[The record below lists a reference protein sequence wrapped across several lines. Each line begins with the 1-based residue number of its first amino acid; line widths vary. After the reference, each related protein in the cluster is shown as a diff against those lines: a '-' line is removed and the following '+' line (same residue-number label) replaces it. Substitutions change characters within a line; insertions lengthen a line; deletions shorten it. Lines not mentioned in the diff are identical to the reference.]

1 MKKIL
6 ISILLIPSCLFCIA
20 QTQTHDWENPQVIAK
35 NKLAPHA
42 FFVPFKSL
50 EKALKLD
57 HENSEYY
64 YSLNGEWKFKWSK
77 NPAKRPADFFN
88 PSFDVSSWDEI
99 KVPSNWEIEGYG
111 IPIYVNHP
119 YEFTKNPK
127 PPQIPHDYNP
137 VGSYLTNFEVPK
149 NWKKKEV
156 ILHFGAVKS
165 AMYLWINGKKAGY
178 SQGSKL
184 PAEFNITQYL
194 QTGINTLA
202 VEVYRWSDGTYLECQ
217 DFWRISG
224 IERDVFLYAIP
235 KVHIRDFFAEATLD
249 ENYEN
254 GILNLKVEVFNKE
267 FLNEGKEYAIEAQIF
282 DQTNKLIKKEIQ
294 KFVQDAQPQSILTT
308 QIEMGKIRKWSA
320 EEPNLYSLVLKLKDR
335 RGKLIEQTATKIGF
349 RKSEIKNG
357 QLLINGVAVY
367 LKGVNRH
374 EHDEFTGHV
383 ISKES
388 MLKDIKLM
396 KQFNINAVRTSH
408 YPNDPYWYELCDKY
422 GIYVVDEA
430 NIESHGMGYHP
441 DRTLGNNPDW
451 ELAHLDRIQ
460 RMVHRDKNH
469 PSVIIWSMG
478 NEAGDGVNFVKCAD
492 WIHKFDP
499 SRPVHYE
506 RALMNKHV
514 DIYSPMYASI
524 SRIEEYAKKYT
535 DRPLILCEYAHAMG
549 NSTGNLQDYWDVIE
563 KYDQLQGGFIWDWV
577 DQGFAE
583 VDERGNKYWSY
594 GGDYGTEDVPSD
606 GNFVI
611 NGIVSPDRTPHPAM
625 WEVKKVYQ
633 NIGFEAVDTK
643 TGIFKIKNK
652 FSFINLDQFS
662 FKWEIVEN
670 GKRLEE
676 KTFKIKGLKAMT
688 EREFV
693 IPFKDFQFD
702 PQKEYFINFYAY
714 TKNETAVIPSN
725 HEIAKEQFSLP
736 FGEYENITRPSNSKL
751 NAQNYD
757 DYLRIHGNNFT
768 ITFDKTNGMINSY
781 IFNDRELFRRGPEPN
796 FWRAPIDNDFG
807 NRMEQ
812 RCAVWR
818 NAGEH
823 RFLLDA
829 QMQNVNETDLKV
841 SFEFE
846 LTDVRSKLRIS
857 YLVKPSGEITVE
869 NHFEPGIK
877 GLPELPRFG
886 MQMILPVTFEFLEY
900 YGRGPQENYCDRN
913 TAAFVGNYKSNVSEQ
928 YFPYVRP
935 QENGYKTEVRVLKIY
950 NQLGYGLEFI
960 GEPTL
965 GFSALHYSIEDLDQL
980 TRENYKHLNDLKP
993 REEVFLNIDFK
1004 QMGVGG
1010 DNSWG
1015 ARPHDPYQ
1023 LFPQPYTFKFR
1034 IRPIINEI
1042 ILTRNKT
1049 K

>member
-1 MKKIL
+1 MKKYL
-6 ISILLIPSCLFCIA
+6 STILLIPAFVFCVA
-20 QTQTHDWENPQVIAK
+20 QTQTSDWENPQVIAK

-57 HENSEYY
+57 YENSEYY
-64 YSLNGEWKFKWSK
+64 HSLNGKWKFKWSK
-77 NPAKRPADFFN
+77 NPVERPMDFYN
-88 PSFDVSSWDEI
+88 PTFDVSTWDEI
-99 KVPSNWEIEGYG
+99 PIPSNWEIQGYG
-111 IPIYVNHP
+111 IPIYVNSD
-119 YEFTKNPK
+119 YEFSANPV
-127 PPQIPHDYNP
+127 PPQIPHDNNP
-137 VGSYLTNFEVPK
+137 VGSYRMNFAVPSDWK
-149 NWKKKEV
+149 NHEV

-165 AMYLWINGKKAGY
+165 AMYLWINGKKVGY

-194 QTGINTLA
+194 QKGENSLA
-202 VEVYRWSDGTYLECQ
+202 VEVYRWSDGAYLECQ

-235 KVHIRDFFAEATLD
+235 EVHIRDFFAEATLD

-254 GILNLKVEVFNKE
+254 GILNLSVEVFNQA
-267 FLNEGKEYAIEAQIF
+267 FLNEGKEYAVEAQIY
-282 DQTNKLIKKEIQ
+282 DQTNKLIKKEIL
-294 KFVQDAQPQSILTT
+294 KFVQDANPKSALKT
-308 QIEMGKIRKWSA
+308 QIEMGKVRKWSA
-320 EEPNLYSLVLKLKDR
+320 EEPDLYSLVLLLKDR
-335 RGKLIEQTATKIGF
+335 KGKLIEQTATKIGF

-357 QLLINGVAVY
+357 QLLVNGKAVY

-374 EHDEFTGHV
+374 EHDEFAGHV
-383 ISKES
+383 ISKAS
-388 MLKDIKLM
+388 MIKDIELM

-408 YPNDPYWYELCDKY
+408 YPNNPYWYELCDKY
-422 GIYVVDEA
+422 GIYLVDEA

-451 ELAHLDRIQ
+451 ELAHMDRIQ

-469 PSVIIWSMG
+469 PSIIIWSMG

-492 WIHKFDP
+492 WIHEFDP

-524 SRIEEYAKKYT
+524 SSIENYAKKYF
-535 DRPLILCEYAHAMG
+535 DRPLILCEYAHSMG

-577 DQGFAE
+577 DQGLAE
-583 VDERGNKYWSY
+583 TDEDGNKYWTY
-594 GGDYGTEDVPSD
+594 GGDYGPEDVPSD

-611 NGIVSPDRTPHPAM
+611 NGIVSSDRTPHPAI

-633 NIGFEAVDTK
+633 NIS
-643 TGIFKIKNK
+643 FKAKNASKGQFLIQNK
-652 FSFINLDQFS
+652 FSFTNLDDYN
-662 FKWEIVEN
+662 FKWEIFEN
-670 GKRLEE
+670 GHKIQEGN
-676 KTFKIKGLKAMT
+676 FDIKGLQPNN
-688 EREFV
+688 EC
-693 IPFKDFQFD
+693 DFQVKYEGLNFD
-702 PQKEYFINFYAY
+702 SRKEYFINFYAY
-714 TKNETAVIPSN
+714 TKIKTDVVPSN
-725 HEIAKEQFSLP
+725 HEIAKEQIRLP
-736 FGEYENITRPSNSKL
+736 FGEYENKTKPGNDKL
-751 NAQNYD
+751 AVRQFD
-757 DYLRIHGNNFT
+757 DGLQIQGNKFT
-768 ITFDKTNGMINSY
+768 ITFDKTNGMISSY
-781 IFNDRELFRRGPEPN
+781 VFNERELFRRGPEPN
-796 FWRAPIDNDFG
+796 FWRAPNDNDFG
-807 NRMEQ
+807 NRMDQ
-812 RCAVWR
+812 RTASWR
-818 NAGEH
+818 RAGEH

-829 QMQNVNETDLKV
+829 QLQNINETDLKL

-846 LTDVRSKLRIS
+846 LSDVRSKLLIT
-857 YLVKPSGEITVE
+857 YIVKPSGEITVE
-869 NHFEPGIK
+869 NFFEPGIK
-877 GLPELPRFG
+877 GLSELPRFG
-886 MQMILPVTFEFLEY
+886 MQMILPVTFEYLEY

-913 TAAFVGNYKSNVSEQ
+913 TAAFVGNYKSNVTEQ

-935 QENGYKTEVRVLKIY
+935 QENGYKTAVRTLKIY

-965 GFSALHYSIEDLDQL
+965 GFSALHYSTEDLDQL
-980 TRENYKHLNDLKP
+980 TRENYKHLNNLKP
-993 REEVFLNIDFK
+993 REEVFLNIDYK

-1023 LFPQPYTFKFR
+1023 LFPQPYTFKFK
-1034 IRPIINEI
+1034 IRPISNEI
-1042 ILTRNKT
+1042 K
-1049 K
+1049 

>member
-1 MKKIL
+1 MKKHL
-6 ISILLIPSCLFCIA
+6 ITLLLLSVLSFCFG
-20 QTQTHDWENPQVIAK
+20 QTQTPDWENPQVIAK

-57 HENSEYY
+57 HENSKFYH
-64 YSLNGEWKFKWSK
+64 SLNGNWKFRWSK
-77 NPAKRPADFFN
+77 SPAERPMDFFN
-88 PSFDVSSWDEI
+88 PGFDVTSWDEI
-99 KVPSNWEIEGYG
+99 AVPSNWEIEGYG

-119 YEFTKNPK
+119 YEFTKDPK

-137 VGSYLTNFEVPK
+137 VGSYRTTLTIPND
-149 NWKKKEV
+149 WKKKEI

-165 AMYLWINGKKAGY
+165 AMYVWVNGQKVGY

-194 QTGINTLA
+194 QKGENILA

-224 IERDVFLYAIP
+224 IERDVFLYAVP
-235 KVHIRDFFAEATLD
+235 EVHIRDFFADATLD

-254 GILNLKVEVFNKE
+254 GILNLQVEIFNQQL
-267 FLNEGKEYAIEAQIF
+267 LNTGKEYVVEAKIY
-282 DQTNKLIKKEIQ
+282 DQTDKLLKKNEQ
-294 KFVQDAQPQSILTT
+294 RFVQEEQPKSILQTS
-308 QIEMGKIRKWSA
+308 IEMGKVKRWSA
-320 EEPNLYSLVLKLKDR
+320 EAPNLYTLVLQLKDR
-335 RGKLIEQTATKIGF
+335 RGKVIEQLAHKIGF
-349 RKSEIKNG
+349 RTSEIKNG
-357 QLLINGVAVY
+357 QLLVNGEAVY

-388 MLKDIKLM
+388 MIKDIELM

-408 YPNDPYWYELCDKY
+408 YPNDPYWYELCDQY

-469 PSVIIWSMG
+469 ASVIIWSMG
-478 NEAGDGVNFVKCAD
+478 NEAGDGVNFVKCSD
-492 WIHKFDP
+492 WIHDFDP

-524 SRIEEYAKKYT
+524 QRIENYAKKYT

-577 DQGFAE
+577 DQGLAE
-583 VDERGNKYWSY
+583 TDKEGNKFWTY
-594 GGDYGTEDVPSD
+594 GGDYGPEDVPSD

-633 NIGFEAVDTK
+633 NIS
-643 TGIFKIKNK
+643 FKAKDALKGQFLIKNK
-652 FSFINLDQFS
+652 FSFTNLDNYI
-662 FKWEIVEN
+662 FKWEIFEN
-670 GKRLEE
+670 GVKIQEGD
-676 KTFKIKGLKAMT
+676 FNIKGLQPN
-688 EREFV
+688 RES
-693 IPFKDFQFD
+693 DFQLNYDGLSFD
-702 PQKEYFINFYAY
+702 SNNEYFINFYAY
-714 TKNETAVIPSN
+714 TKIGTAVVPSH
-725 HEIAKEQFSLP
+725 HEIAKEQILLP
-736 FGEYENITRPSNSKL
+736 FGNYKNITEPCTSKL
-751 NAQNYD
+751 QVQNYED
-757 DYLRIHGNNFT
+757 DLLIQGANFS
-768 ITFDKTNGMINSY
+768 IRFDKINGMLSSY
-781 IFNDRELFRRGPEPN
+781 VLNGRELFRRGLEPN
-796 FWRAPIDNDFG
+796 FWRAPNDNDFG
-807 NRMEQ
+807 NRMDQ

-823 RFLLDA
+823 RLLLDA
-829 QMQNVNETDLKV
+829 QLQNVNEMDLRV
-841 SFEFE
+841 SFDFE
-846 LTDVRSKLRIS
+846 LLEVRSKLTTS
-857 YLVKPSGEITVE
+857 YLVKPSGEIIVE
-869 NHFEPGIK
+869 NKFEPGIK
-877 GLPELPRFG
+877 GLSELPRFG
-886 MQMILPVTFEFLEY
+886 MKMILPVTFEFIEY

-913 TAAFVGNYKSNVSEQ
+913 TAAFVANYKSNVTDQ

-935 QENGYKTEVRVLKIY
+935 QENGYKTEVRSLKVF

-960 GEPTL
+960 GNPTL

-993 REEVFLNIDFK
+993 REEVFVNIDYK

-1015 ARPHDPYQ
+1015 ARPHDQYQ
-1023 LFPQPYTFKFR
+1023 LFPQAYTFKFR
-1034 IRPIINEI
+1034 IRPFM
-1042 ILTRNKT
+1042 KQ
-1049 K
+1049 

>member
-1 MKKIL
+1 MKKNL
-6 ISILLIPSCLFCIA
+6 ITILLIPSLLFCMAQA
-20 QTQTHDWENPQVIAK
+20 QTPDWENPQVIAK

-42 FFVPFKSL
+42 FFVPFESL
-50 EKALKLD
+50 EKALRLD
-57 HENSEYY
+57 HENSKYY
-64 YSLNGEWKFKWSK
+64 QSLNGKWKFKWSK
-77 NPAKRPADFFN
+77 NPAERPTDFYN
-88 PSFDVSSWDEI
+88 PTFDVSTWDNI
-99 KVPSNWEIEGYG
+99 KVPSNWEVEGYG
-111 IPIYVNHP
+111 IPIYVNSD
-119 YEFTKNPK
+119 YEFSANPV
-127 PPQIPHDYNP
+127 PPLIPHDNNP
-137 VGSYLTNFEVPK
+137 VGSYRTNFTIPNDWK
-149 NWKKKEV
+149 NKQV

-165 AMYLWINGKKAGY
+165 AMYLWINGKMVGY

-194 QTGINTLA
+194 QKAENTLA
-202 VEVYRWSDGTYLECQ
+202 LEVYRWSDGTYLECQ

-235 KVHIRDFFAEATLD
+235 EVHIRDFFAEATLD

-254 GILNLKVEVFNKE
+254 GILNLNVEVFNQAL
-267 FLNEGKEYAIEAQIF
+267 LNEGKEYVVEAQIY
-282 DQTNKLIKKEIQ
+282 DQTNKLIKKETRNFI
-294 KFVQDAQPQSILTT
+294 QDANPKSTLSA
-308 QIEMGKIRKWSA
+308 QIEMGQIRKWSA
-320 EEPNLYSLVLKLKDR
+320 EEPNLYALVLQLKDR
-335 RGKLIEQTATKIGF
+335 KGKLIEQTATKIGF

-357 QLLINGVAVY
+357 QLLVNGKAVY

-388 MLKDIKLM
+388 MIKDIKMM

-469 PSVIIWSMG
+469 PSIIIWSMG
-478 NEAGDGVNFVKCAD
+478 NEAGDGVNFVKCAE
-492 WIHKFDP
+492 WIHEFDA
-499 SRPVHYE
+499 SRSVHYE

-524 SRIEEYAKKYT
+524 SRIEEYAKTYT

-577 DQGFAE
+577 DQGLAE
-583 VDERGNKYWSY
+583 TDENGIKYWTY
-594 GGDYGTEDVPSD
+594 GGDYGPEDVPSD

-633 NIGFEAVDTK
+633 NIGF
-643 TGIFKIKNK
+643 KIKNAERGQFIIENK
-652 FSFINLDQFS
+652 FSFIKLDDYK
-662 FKWEIVEN
+662 FKWEIIEN
-670 GKRLEE
+670 GSKIQDGNFDVNGLEPSNQSE
-676 KTFKIKGLKAMT
+676 LNISFDQL
-688 EREFV
+688 
-693 IPFKDFQFD
+693 DFN
-702 PQKEYFINFYAY
+702 PSKEYFINFYAL
-714 TKNETAVIPSN
+714 TKNSTDLVPSN
-725 HEIAKEQFSLP
+725 HLIAKEQFLLP
-736 FGEYENITRPSNSKL
+736 FGSYKNVAVTPGKNLQVQHTEEDLLVQGAKFLIR
-751 NAQNYD
+751 
-757 DYLRIHGNNFT
+757 
-768 ITFDKTNGMINSY
+768 FDKETGMIKSY
-781 IFNDRELFRRGPEPN
+781 IFNGRELFRRGPEPN
-796 FWRAPIDNDFG
+796 FWRAPNDNDFG
-807 NRMEQ
+807 NRMDQ
-812 RCAVWR
+812 RCALWR
-818 NAGEH
+818 NAGEN

-829 QMQNVNETDLKV
+829 QILSINDNEFKV
-841 SFEFE
+841 IFDYE
-846 LTDVRSKLRIS
+846 LMDVRSKLRIS
-857 YLVKPSGEITVE
+857 YTVSTTGEITVE
-869 NHFEPGIK
+869 NIFEPGIK
-877 GLPELPRFG
+877 GLSELPRFG
-886 MQMILPVTFEFLEY
+886 MKMILPVTFEFIEY

-913 TAAFVGNYKSNVSEQ
+913 TAAFVGNYKSNVTEQ

-935 QENGYKTEVRVLKIY
+935 QENGYKTDVRSLKIY
-950 NQLGYGLEFI
+950 NQLGYGIEFI
-960 GEPTL
+960 GEQTL

-993 REEVFLNIDFK
+993 REEVFLNIDYK

-1015 ARPHDPYQ
+1015 ARPHDQYQ
-1023 LFPQPYTFKFR
+1023 LFAQPYTFKFR
-1034 IRPIINEI
+1034 IRPISNEI
-1042 ILTRNKT
+1042 K
-1049 K
+1049 

>member
-6 ISILLIPSCLFCIA
+6 ITIILIPSFLFCIA
-20 QTQTHDWENPQVIAK
+20 QTQAPDWENPQVIAK

-64 YSLNGEWKFKWSK
+64 HSLNGKWKFNW
-77 NPAKRPADFFN
+77 AKKPADRPMDFYN
-88 PSFDVSSWDEI
+88 PSFDVSGWDEI
-99 KVPSNWEIEGYG
+99 SVPSNWEVEGYG

-119 YEFTKNPK
+119 YEFTKDPQ

-137 VGSYLTNFEVPK
+137 VGSYRTNFTVPK
-149 NWKKKEV
+149 NWKKNEV

-165 AMYLWINGKKAGY
+165 AMYLWINGKKVGY

-194 QTGINTLA
+194 QTGENTLA

-235 KVHIRDFFAEATLD
+235 EVHIRDFFADASLD
-249 ENYEN
+249 EKYEN
-254 GILNLKVEVFNKE
+254 GILNLSVEVFNQKL
-267 FLNEGKEYAIEAQIF
+267 LNEGKEYAIEAQIY
-282 DQTNKLIKKEIQ
+282 DQANKLIKKETQ
-294 KFVQDAQPQSILTT
+294 KFVQEAHPKNMLKS
-308 QIEMGKIRKWSA
+308 QIEMGPVKKWSA

-335 RGKLIEQTATKIGF
+335 RGKTLEQIASKIGF

-357 QLLINGVAVY
+357 QLLVNGVAVY

-388 MLKDIKLM
+388 MIKDIELF

-408 YPNDPYWYELCDKY
+408 YPNDPYFYELCDKY

-430 NIESHGMGYHP
+430 NIESHGMGYRP
-441 DRTLGNNPDW
+441 ERTLGNNPDW

-492 WIHKFDP
+492 WIHEFDP

-563 KYDQLQGGFIWDWV
+563 KYDQLQGGFIWDWI
-577 DQGFAE
+577 DQGLAE
-583 VDERGNKYWSY
+583 TDENGNKYWTY
-594 GGDYGTEDVPSD
+594 GGDYGPEDVPSD

-633 NIGFEAVDTK
+633 NIS
-643 TGIFKIKNK
+643 FKAKDASKGQFIIQNK
-652 FSFINLDQFS
+652 FSFTNLDDYN
-662 FKWEIVEN
+662 FKWEIIEN
-670 GKRLEE
+670 GNKIQDGDFE
-676 KTFKIKGLKAMT
+676 IKGLQPNS
-688 EREFV
+688 EC
-693 IPFKDFQFD
+693 DFQLMFD
-702 PQKEYFINFYAY
+702 ELNFNLSKEYFVNFYAL
-714 TKNETAVIPSN
+714 TKKETAVVPNN
-725 HEIAKEQFSLP
+725 HVIAKEQLALP
-736 FGEYENITRPSNSKL
+736 FGEFFVANRPSSQPLKVMHTE
-751 NAQNYD
+751 D
-757 DYLRIHGNNFT
+757 DVMIEGRNFT
-768 ITFDKTNGMINSY
+768 ITFDKINGKLSSY
-781 IFNDRELFRRGPEPN
+781 VYKQKELFRRGPEAN

-807 NRMEQ
+807 NRMDQ

-818 NAGEH
+818 NAGENI
-823 RFLLDA
+823 LLSDA
-829 QMQNVNETDLKV
+829 QIVSLGKSQLKI
-841 SFEFE
+841 SFEFDLLE
-846 LTDVRSKLRIS
+846 VKSKLTTS
-857 YLVKPSGEITVE
+857 YIIDPSGEITVE
-869 NHFEPGIK
+869 SSFEPGIK

-886 MQMILPVTFEFLEY
+886 MQMILPVNTEFIEY

-913 TAAFVGNYKSNVSEQ
+913 TAAFVGNYKSNVTEQ

-935 QENGYKTEVRVLKIY
+935 QENGYKTDVRTLKVV
-950 NQLGYGLEFI
+950 NHLGYGLEFI
-960 GEPTL
+960 GEPTF
-965 GFSALHYSIEDLDQL
+965 GFSILHYSIEDLDQL

-993 REEVFLNIDFK
+993 REEVYLNIDYK

-1023 LFPQPYTFKFR
+1023 LFAQPYTFKFK
-1034 IRPIINEI
+1034 IRPISN
-1042 ILTRNKT
+1042 
-1049 K
+1049 

>member
-6 ISILLIPSCLFCIA
+6 ITILLIPSFLFCVA
-20 QTQTHDWENPQVIAK
+20 QSQVQDWENPHVISK
-35 NKLAPHA
+35 NKRAPHA

-64 YSLNGEWKFKWSK
+64 QSLNGDWKFKWSK
-77 NPAKRPADFFN
+77 NPAERPMNFFEVN
-88 PSFDVSSWDEI
+88 FDVSSWDLI
-99 KVPSNWEIEGYG
+99 KVPSNWEVEGYG
-111 IPIYVNHP
+111 IPIYVNQP
-119 YEFTKNPK
+119 YEFTTDPNP
-127 PPQIPHDYNP
+127 PHIPHDYNP
-137 VGSYLTNFEVPK
+137 VGSYLTTFSIPR

-165 AMYLWINGKKAGY
+165 AMYLWVNGKKVGY

-194 QTGINTLA
+194 NSGENTLA

-235 KVHIRDFFAEATLD
+235 EVHIRDFFAEATLD
-249 ENYEN
+249 KSYEN
-254 GILNLKVEVFNKE
+254 GILNLSVEIFNQE
-267 FLNEGKEYAIEAQIF
+267 FLNEGKEYILEAQIYNQS
-282 DQTNKLIKKEIQ
+282 DRLIKSETQ
-294 KFVQDAQPQSILTT
+294 KFVQDAQPKSTLSS
-308 QIEMGKIRKWSA
+308 QIKMGEIKKWSA

-357 QLLINGVAVY
+357 QLLVNGVAVY

-388 MLKDIKLM
+388 MIKDIELM

-408 YPNDPYWYELCDKY
+408 YPNDPYWYQLCDKY

-469 PSVIIWSMG
+469 PSIIIWSMG
-478 NEAGDGVNFVKCAD
+478 NEAGDGVNFVKCSE

-524 SRIEEYAKKYT
+524 SRIEDYAKRYS

-577 DQGFAE
+577 DQGLAE
-583 VDERGNKYWSY
+583 TDEDGVKYWTY
-594 GGDYGTEDVPSD
+594 GGDYGPEDVPSD

-633 NIGFEAVDTK
+633 NIGFEAVDAEN
-643 TGIFKIKNK
+643 GVFKIKNK
-652 FSFINLDQFS
+652 FSFIDLDE
-662 FKWEIVEN
+662 FKFRWEIIEN
-670 GKRLEE
+670 GKKVEE
-676 KTFKIKGLKAMT
+676 KEFEVKGLEAMK
-688 EREFV
+688 ERELE
-693 IPFKDFQFD
+693 IPFKDFQFN
-702 PQKEYFINFYAY
+702 PQMEYFINFYASP
-714 TKNETAVIPSN
+714 TTETALVSLN
-725 HEIAKEQFSLP
+725 HVVAKEQLALP
-736 FGEYENITRPSNSKL
+736 FGEFYTDNEPSTQALKVMHTE
-751 NAQNYD
+751 D
-757 DYLRIHGNNFT
+757 DMMIEGEDFVIR
-768 ITFDKTNGMINSY
+768 FDKVNGKLSSY
-781 IFNDRELFRRGPEPN
+781 VYKQKELIRRGPEPN

-807 NRMEQ
+807 NRMDQ

-818 NAGEH
+818 NAGEN
-823 RFLLDA
+823 LLLTDA
-829 QMQNVNETDLKV
+829 QIFSQEKNKIKISFTFDLLEVK
-841 SFEFE
+841 
-846 LTDVRSKLRIS
+846 SKLTTS
-857 YLVKPSGEITVE
+857 YIIDPSGEIAVE
-869 NHFEPGIK
+869 YHFEPGIK

-886 MQMILPVTFEFLEY
+886 MQMVLPVTTEFIEY

-913 TAAFVGNYKSNVSEQ
+913 TAAFIGSYKSNVTEQ

-935 QENGYKTEVRVLKIY
+935 QENGYKTEVRSLKMS
-950 NQLGYGLEFI
+950 NHLGFGLEFI
-960 GEPTL
+960 GDPTL
-965 GFSALHYSIEDLDQL
+965 GFSALHFSIDDLDQL

-993 REEVFLNIDFK
+993 REEVYLNIDYK

-1023 LFPQPYTFKFR
+1023 LFPKPYTFKFK
-1034 IRPIINEI
+1034 IRPISN
-1042 ILTRNKT
+1042 
-1049 K
+1049 